1 MAELQPIAGQVV
13 RVTTLRLGG
22 GEPMHVPYIVAE
34 PDPAEAEQL
43 VLKAMTLNER
53 ATALYPLP
61 ANVTELPMVRKLGR
75 PLCRGAA
82 RLAGPVRASYMFEK
96 NLARMPSAR
105 MVLESAAAIA
115 KHRATCR

>member
-13 RVTTLRLGG
+13 RVTTLRAG

-34 PDPAEAEQL
+34 PDPAKAEQL

-61 ANVTELPMVRKLGR
+61 ANVIEAFNLKAGEFTHSRLR
-75 PLCRGAA
+75 P
-82 RLAGPVRASYMFEK
+82 
-96 NLARMPSAR
+96 
-105 MVLESAAAIA
+105 
-115 KHRATCR
+115 